1 MTSTFA
7 YKRFDIDKY
16 DSNEQIPCAD
26 GLYVHAEDAI
36 NREAVLQAEIR
47 TLQARLKDA
56 KAADADFKNFH
67 RQLCERF
74 GYVHDDKDWK
84 RDQVS
89 LIEWIA
95 KQERSTVI
103 VSDEQIRMAM
113 ILTPAYS
120 DDGDYQHW
128 IRMGRSV
135 LALLAAPK
143 EPA

>member
-47 TLQARLKDA
+47 TLQAQLKDA
-56 KAADADFKNFH
+56 RAANPGEQAMQAAAATLPAAYDLRIYLERGAGWVELYDPDGKSIDFDEDTDSSMTGRIRNAT
-67 RQLCERF
+67 EAA
-74 GYVHDDKDWK
+74 
-84 RDQVS
+84 
-89 LIEWIA
+89 IEHA
-95 KQERSTVI
+95 
-103 VSDEQIRMAM
+103 
-113 ILTPAYS
+113 
-120 DDGDYQHW
+120 
-128 IRMGRSV
+128 
-135 LALLAAPK
+135 K